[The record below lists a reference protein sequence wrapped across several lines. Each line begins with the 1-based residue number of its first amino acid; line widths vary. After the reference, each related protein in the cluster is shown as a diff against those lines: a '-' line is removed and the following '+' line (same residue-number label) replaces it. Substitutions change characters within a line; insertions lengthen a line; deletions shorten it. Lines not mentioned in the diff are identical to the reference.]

1 MRRLVVILLFLLG
14 VVTAAQAQPGTQSV
28 LTAVSGQGIGRV
40 NVSPTAN
47 DSDGTFD
54 VQVVVNLHKALPDT
68 TFTIARAAD
77 LNPNGICTSTTW
89 NPVPETL
96 TTSEGGA
103 GAAHFEIVR
112 GAPFTDGVRFD
123 VRWRVM
129 SLDGSQVLMS
139 DCFTVTVK

>member
-47 DSDGTFD
+47 DSAGTFD
-54 VQVVVNLHKALPDT
+54 VQGVVNLHHALPNT
-68 TFTIARAAD
+68 TFTIARAVD
-77 LNPNGICTSTTW
+77 LNPNGVCTSNTW

-96 TTSEGGA
+96 TTSKGGA

-129 SLDGSQVLMS
+129 SHDGSQVLLS

>member
-28 LTAVSGQGIGRV
+28 LTAVSGQGTGRV

-54 VQVVVNLHKALPDT
+54 VQGLVNLHKALPDT
-68 TFTIARAAD
+68 TFTIARAVD
-77 LNPNGICTSTTW
+77 LNPNGVCTSTTW
-89 NPVPETL
+89 NSVPETL
-96 TTSEGGA
+96 TTSTGGA

-123 VRWRVM
+123 VHWRVM
-129 SLDGSQVLMS
+129 SLDGSQILLS

>member
-47 DSDGTFD
+47 DSGGTFD
-54 VQVVVNLHKALPDT
+54 VQGVVNLHDALPDT
-68 TFTIARAAD
+68 TFTIARAVD
-77 LNPNGICTSTTW
+77 LNPNGVCTSTTW
-89 NPVPETL
+89 NSVPETL

-129 SLDGSQVLMS
+129 SLDGSQVLLS

>member
-47 DSDGTFD
+47 DSGGTFD
-54 VQVVVNLHKALPDT
+54 VQGVVNLHHALPNT
-68 TFTIARAAD
+68 TFTIARAVD
-77 LNPNGICTSTTW
+77 LNPNGVCTSTTW
-89 NPVPETL
+89 NSVPETL

-112 GAPFTDGVRFD
+112 GAPFTDGVRFA

-129 SLDGSQVLMS
+129 SLDGSQVLLS

>member
-47 DSDGTFD
+47 DSGGTFD
-54 VQVVVNLHKALPDT
+54 VQGVVNLHDALPDT
-68 TFTIARAAD
+68 TFTIARAVD
-77 LNPNGICTSTTW
+77 LNPNGVCTSTTW
-89 NPVPETL
+89 NSVPETL

-129 SLDGSQVLMS
+129 SHDGSQVLLS